1 MRQTVSKNFR
11 DKIIKVYPA
20 CATEISY
27 MRFIQYRLFSNN
39 WEDKSKNL
47 IKIPRYALAY
57 CEGKLKQLAGKNYKG
72 HLFLQEFKRDVQYID
87 WSDWSYEKGE
97 CRVAE
102 FPIDKNIEWLL
113 TLDVHKDYQNEGERF
128 YLISGLKFTTKNRNA
143 ELKAAREK
151 LQDELDEVRQSR
163 NIKQVAAKIWTHL
176 YTNSRDKHL
185 LKVIDANID
194 VVEAAIDNRIDLIE
208 TKKKAYLELVDVIRE
223 GTIPMLH
230 GVKNSCRLYES
241 GASITGLPRQYR
253 KMLCKGWTE
262 FDIKSS
268 QLAIVSSMWNISSI
282 HQFLTNKNNVWDLF
296 FNEFPVSEDE
306 YDETKRFFKESL
318 YSIVFGKKE
327 ANIAKEYDVWFGE
340 GAGLK
345 FSNIWLVRD
354 LFDAREAEITRLA
367 NKPGGRHY
375 SPAAAVMPTS
385 NSYFKT
391 GMSLGEQK
399 KYKQTGIM
407 PHSQRK
413 RITSVM
419 AQEVQMIEMA
429 ILNPVIDLA
438 AKNSKNYVITLW
450 QHDGFSVKFLDT
462 SKRDKYTKVIKNGFQ
477 ANLNR
482 MKGTLNIPTY
492 LEHEHL
498 V

>member
-1 MRQTVSKNFR
+1 MRQTVSNNFR
-11 DKIIKVYPA
+11 DEIIKVYPA
-20 CATEISY
+20 CATNISY

-39 WEDKSKNL
+39 WEDKNKNL

-97 CRVAE
+97 CRIAE
-102 FPIDKNIEWLL
+102 FPIDNNIERLL
-113 TLDVHKDYQNEGERF
+113 TLDAHKDYQNEGGRF

-143 ELKAAREK
+143 ELKAARAK
-151 LQDELDEVRQSR
+151 LQDELNEVRQCR
-163 NIKQVAAKIWTHL
+163 NIKQVASKIWTHL
-176 YTNSRDKHL
+176 YTNGRDKHL
-185 LKVIDANID
+185 LKVIDANVD
-194 VVEAAIDNRIDLIE
+194 VVETAIDNRIDLIE

-282 HQFLTNKNNVWDLF
+282 HQFLGEKNNVWDLF
-296 FNEFPVSEDE
+296 FTVFPVPEDE
-306 YDETKRFFKESL
+306 HDETKRFFKQSL
-318 YSIVFGKKE
+318 YSIVFGKQE
-327 ANIAKEYDVWFGE
+327 ANIAKEYDALFGA

-354 LFDAREAEITRLA
+354 LFDAREKEITRLA
-367 NKPGGRHY
+367 NKPQGRHY
-375 SPAAAVMPTS
+375 SPAAAVMPTP

-399 KYKQTGIM
+399 KYKQTGVM
-407 PHSQRK
+407 PYSQRR

-429 ILNPVIDLA
+429 ILNPIIDLA

-462 SKRDKYTKVIKNGFQ
+462 SKRNKYTKVIENGFK

-482 MKGTLNIPTY
+482 MKGSLDIPTY

-498 V
+498 I